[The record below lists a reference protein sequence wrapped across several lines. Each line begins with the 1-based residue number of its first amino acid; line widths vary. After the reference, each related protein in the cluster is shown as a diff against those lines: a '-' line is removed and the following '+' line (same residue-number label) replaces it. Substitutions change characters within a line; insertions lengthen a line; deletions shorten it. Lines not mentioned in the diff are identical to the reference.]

1 MQDAGAAL
9 DVQAPGAHSAVDPLP
24 YPDQEPSSPPSI
36 QPGSSLSA
44 KAPAA
49 ARPTRASQQAGKPAA
64 AAAAAAA
71 AVRGQGKAG
80 QSTPTAASPP
90 RPAIAGQGTSP
101 NAQPLPARQQRG
113 RQNSAAVAG
122 QKSEGS
128 DQHTGPTAPSRA
140 PPSPPVGFLCAMQV
154 RPASPPPSAA
164 VPSPTRAGTRPVPP
178 DRREQGPPGSP
189 NADRLSK
196 PSTVLQPSRS
206 HTTAPATAPPARS
219 QGSDQQP
226 GAAQASPASCHVS
239 RAATVTALSE
249 AEGEAA
255 APKLGAAGGPQRTS
269 GRKAV
274 LASSP
279 TRPTSSK
286 ARPASQSPQRQQQA
300 APEQHH
306 HPRIPNGQQQ
316 QQQQRRGRQ
325 PRKARQPKSDAAA
338 VPGPGLA
345 DQADGSGD
353 EDMGLEDA
361 LAQELEAADAQQPN
375 TEELTGHGT
384 ATCAP
389 ERIRG

>member
-1 MQDAGAAL
+1 MQAQPSMSRLQGL
-9 DVQAPGAHSAVDPLP
+9 TRQLTPCHTQTRNPAP
-24 YPDQEPSSPPSI
+24 PPST

-49 ARPTRASQQAGKPAA
+49 ARPIRASQQAGKPAA

-71 AVRGQGKAG
+71 AVRGRGKAG

-90 RPAIAGQGTSP
+90 RPAVAGQGTSP

-113 RQNSAAVAG
+113 RQNSAAAAG

-140 PPSPPVGFLCAMQV
+140 PPSPPVGFLCAMQG

-178 DRREQGPPGSP
+178 DGREQGPPGSP
-189 NADRLSK
+189 NADRLPK

-206 HTTAPATAPPARS
+206 HTTAPATAPPVRS

-255 APKLGAAGGPQRTS
+255 APKLGAAGGTRRTS

-286 ARPASQSPQRQQQA
+286 ARPAPQSPQRQQLA

-306 HPRIPNGQQQ
+306 HPRIPNGQQ

-338 VPGPGLA
+338 VRGAGLA
-345 DQADGSGD
+345 DQAVGSGD